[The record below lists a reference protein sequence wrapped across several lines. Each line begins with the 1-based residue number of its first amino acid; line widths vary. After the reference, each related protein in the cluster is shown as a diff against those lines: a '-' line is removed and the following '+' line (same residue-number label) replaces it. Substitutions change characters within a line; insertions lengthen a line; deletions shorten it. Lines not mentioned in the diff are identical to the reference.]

1 MIIIL
6 KGILK
11 SVFTSTRHTNLHQK
25 TVNIYYRKKGLFKDL
40 QTTEVTSA

>member
-1 MIIIL
+1 MIIIF

-25 TVNIYYRKKGLFKDL
+25 TVDIYYGKEGLFKAL